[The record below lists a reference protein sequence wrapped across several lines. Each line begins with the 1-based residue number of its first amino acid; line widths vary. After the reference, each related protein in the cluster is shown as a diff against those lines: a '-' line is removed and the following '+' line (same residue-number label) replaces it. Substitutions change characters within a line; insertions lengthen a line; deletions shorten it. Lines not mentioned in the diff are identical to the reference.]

1 MAVKKN
7 ALRKHFVAAY
17 TDVKTEPT
25 SWLRLAKKISDITDD
40 TDETVEENTWYDSD
54 GTPVSEVEAIAE
66 KWSVS
71 GQYDADDAA
80 QALIAGMKRKIG
92 DDRKIWHKIEQTD
105 GKTYQGVATA
115 TEIKAGTGEA
125 SGYEEF
131 SCTLNFD
138 EIPKEKVTP

>member
-7 ALRKHFVAAY
+7 ALRKHFVAKY
-17 TDVKTEPT
+17 TDADTEPS
-25 SWLRLAKKISDITDD
+25 SWSHLARKITDITDD
-40 TDETVEENTWYDSD
+40 TDETVEEAADYAGD
-54 GTPVSEVEAIAE
+54 GTPKSEVESIAE

-71 GQYDADDAA
+71 GQYDAEDEA
-80 QALIAGMKRKIG
+80 QAMIAAMKRKTG

-105 GKTYQGVATA
+105 GKIFQGIATV

-131 SCTLNFD
+131 SCTLNYD
-138 EIPKEKVTP
+138 AIPKEITSP